1 MPRYRVD
8 ILNRRGQACFHAEIT
23 QQNDQAAA
31 LAAPTLWP
39 GRRLEI
45 WEGSRRVALL
55 DTAQAPSDL
64 PHRACRPAL
73 PTLFL

>member
-8 ILNRRGQACFHAEIT
+8 ILNGRGQACFHAEII
-23 QQNDQAAA
+23 QQNDEAVA
-31 LAAPTLWP
+31 LAALTLWP

-55 DTAQAPSDL
+55 DPTQAPSDGPPKACL
-64 PHRACRPAL
+64 PAHS
-73 PTLFL
+73 